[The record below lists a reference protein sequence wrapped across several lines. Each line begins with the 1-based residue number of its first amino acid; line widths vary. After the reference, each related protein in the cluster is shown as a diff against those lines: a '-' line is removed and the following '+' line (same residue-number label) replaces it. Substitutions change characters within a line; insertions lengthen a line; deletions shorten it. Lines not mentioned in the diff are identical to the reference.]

1 MLNSLSARA
10 VAEHFI
16 IEHVGHRG
24 DGVAA
29 GSAIYVSGTLPGEHI
44 EAEPIPGQ
52 PDRRRVV
59 HISQPSPDRIDPFC
73 DHFGTCGGCAIQ
85 HWEPSAYRA
94 WKRGLVIEALTQAKV
109 SCEIG
114 DLIDAHGDGRRRAT
128 FHARLGS
135 GDDLVVGFAA
145 QGSHA
150 IVPIERCP
158 ILAPSLAGALDAA
171 RAIAGVLAPTRKPLD
186 IQVTATDNGIDID
199 VRGSGPLDT
208 ARLSELSALAA
219 RHKLARISRHG
230 ELVTMR
236 TPPVA
241 SIGKAKVVLP
251 MGSFMQPTAAG
262 EETLASLVMTHARKA
277 KHVADL
283 FCGIGP
289 FALRLAQTTR
299 VDAFDSDSP
308 AIGALNDAVRNTQ
321 GLKPLKAET
330 RDLFRRPLVP
340 QELRL
345 FDAVVFDPPRQ
356 GAQAQAEQLAK
367 SKVPLVIAVSCSPA
381 TFARDARILIDAG
394 YTISDVRP
402 VDQFRHTPHV
412 EVVAAFKRR

>member
-1 MLNSLSARA
+1 M
-10 VAEHFI
+10 AESFVIDHI
-16 IEHVGHRG
+16 GHRG

-29 GSAIYVSGTLPGEHI
+29 GGALYIPGTLPGERI
-44 EAEPIPGQ
+44 EAEPVPGQ
-52 PDRRRVV
+52 PDRLRLVR
-59 HISQPSPDRIDPFC
+59 ITQPSPDRIDPFC
-73 DHFGTCGGCAIQ
+73 EYFGICGGCAIQ
-85 HWEPSAYRA
+85 HWETGAYRA
-94 WKRGLVIEALTQAKV
+94 WKRGLVIEALAQARV
-109 SCEIG
+109 ACEVG
-114 DLIDAHGDGRRRAT
+114 DLIDAHGEGRRRAT
-128 FHARLGS
+128 FHARRGN

-150 IVPIERCP
+150 IVPIEQCP

-171 RAIAGVLAPTRKPLD
+171 RAVARVLATTNKPLD
-186 IQVTATDNGIDID
+186 IQATATDHGIDID
-199 VRGSGPLDT
+199 IRGSGPLDT
-208 ARLSELSALAA
+208 AQLSELSALAA
-219 RHKLARISRHG
+219 RHKLSRISRHR

-236 TPPVA
+236 TPPIVT
-241 SIGKAKVVLP
+241 IGKANVTLP
-251 MGSFMQPTAAG
+251 MGSFMQPTVAG
-262 EETLASLVMTHARKA
+262 EEALASLVLAHAKKA

-299 VDAFDSDSP
+299 VAAFDSDSA
-308 AIGALNDAVRNTQ
+308 AIDALNDAVRHTQ

-330 RDLFRRPLVP
+330 RDLFRRPLVAP
-340 QELRL
+340 ELNL

-367 SKVPLVIAVSCSPA
+367 SKVPRVIAVSCNPA

-394 YTISDVRP
+394 YTMSSVTP

-412 EVVAAFKRR
+412 EVVAAFTKR

>member
-1 MLNSLSARA
+1 MADRL
-10 VAEHFI
+10 I
-16 IEHVGHRG
+16 IDHIGHRG
-24 DGVAA
+24 DGVALA
-29 GSAIYVSGTLPGEHI
+29 DGGAIYVPGTLPGEHI
-44 EAEPIPGQ
+44 DAEPIPGQ
-52 PDRRRVV
+52 PDRRRLVR
-59 HISQPSPDRIDPFC
+59 ITQPSPDRIDPFC
-73 DHFGTCGGCAIQ
+73 TYFGTCGGCAIQ
-85 HWEPSAYRA
+85 HWEASAYRA

-109 SCEIG
+109 TCKVG
-114 DLIDAHGDGRRRAT
+114 DLIDAHGEGRRRAT
-128 FHARLGS
+128 FHARR
-135 GDDLVVGFAA
+135 GDGNDLVVGFAA

-150 IVPIERCP
+150 IVPIDVCP
-158 ILAPSLAGALDAA
+158 ILAPPLAGALDAA
-171 RAIAGVLAPTRKPLD
+171 RAVAKVLAPAGKPLD

-236 TPPVA
+236 TPPVV
-241 SIGKAKVVLP
+241 SIGKARVVLP
-251 MGSFMQPTAAG
+251 MGSFMQPTAEG
-262 EETLASLVMTHARKA
+262 EETLASLVIAHTKKT

-299 VDAFDSDSP
+299 VDAFDSDGP
-308 AIGALNDAVRNTQ
+308 AVGALNDTVRNTQ

-340 QELRL
+340 QELSA
-345 FDAVVFDPPRQ
+345 FDAVVFDPPRL

-394 YTISDVRP
+394 YTISELTP

-412 EVVAAFKRR
+412 EVVAAFRRR

>member
-1 MLNSLSARA
+1 M
-10 VAEHFI
+10 AEQFVI
-16 IEHVGHRG
+16 DHVGHRG

-29 GSAIYVSGTLPGEHI
+29 GGTIYVSGTLPGEHI

-73 DHFGTCGGCAIQ
+73 DYFGTCGGCAIQ
-85 HWEPSAYRA
+85 HWKPSAYRS
-94 WKRGLVIEALTQAKV
+94 WKRGLVLDALAQAKV
-109 SCEIG
+109 ACEVS

-128 FHARLGS
+128 FHARCGS

-150 IVPIERCP
+150 IVPIEQCP
-158 ILAPSLAGALDAA
+158 ILAPPLTGALDAA
-171 RAIAGVLAPTRKPLD
+171 RAVAKVLAPAGKPLD

-199 VRGSGPLDT
+199 VRGSGPLD
-208 ARLSELSALAA
+208 AAKLSELSVLAA
-219 RHKLARISRHG
+219 RHKLARISRHR

-236 TPPVA
+236 TPPIVT
-241 SIGKAKVVLP
+241 IGKANVTLP
-251 MGSFMQPTAAG
+251 MGSFMQPTVAG
-262 EETLASLVMTHARKA
+262 EEALASLVIAHAKKA

-289 FALRLAQTTR
+289 FALRLAQTMR
-299 VDAFDSDSP
+299 VDAFDSDSA
-308 AIGALNDAVRNTQ
+308 AIRALNDAVRNTQ
-321 GLKPLKAET
+321 GLKPLEAET
-330 RDLFRRPLVP
+330 RDLFRRPLVA
-340 QELRL
+340 QELNP

-367 SKVPLVIAVSCSPA
+367 SKVPLVIAISCNPA

-394 YTISDVRP
+394 YRISEVTP

-412 EVVAAFKRR
+412 EVAAAFTKR

>member
-1 MLNSLSARA
+1 M
-10 VAEHFI
+10 AEQLI
-16 IEHVGHRG
+16 IDHIGHRG
-24 DGVAA
+24 DGVAFAA
-29 GSAIYVSGTLPGEHI
+29 GGAIYVPGTLPGEHI
-44 EAEPIPGQ
+44 EAELIPGQ
-52 PDRRRVV
+52 PDRRHLV
-59 HISQPSPDRIDPFC
+59 HISQPSLDRIDPFC
-73 DHFGTCGGCAIQ
+73 AYFGTCGGCAIQ
-85 HWEPSAYRA
+85 HWETSAYQA
-94 WKRGLVIEALTQAKV
+94 WKRGLVVEALAQAKV
-109 SCEIG
+109 AGAVG
-114 DLIDAHGDGRRRAT
+114 DLIDAHGEGRRRAT
-128 FHARLGS
+128 FHARRGS

-158 ILAPSLAGALDAA
+158 ILTPSLAGALDAA
-171 RAIAGVLAPTRKPLD
+171 RAIARVLTPTGKPLD
-186 IQVTATDNGIDID
+186 IQVTATQNGIDVD
-199 VRGSGPLDT
+199 VRGSGPLDS

-219 RHKLARISRHG
+219 RHKLTRISRHG
-230 ELVTMR
+230 DLVTMR
-236 TPPVA
+236 TPPAVT
-241 SIGKAKVVLP
+241 IGTAKVTLP

-262 EETLASLVMTHARKA
+262 EEALASLVVAHAKKA

-321 GLKPLKAET
+321 GLKPMKAET

-340 QELRL
+340 QELTA

-367 SKVPLVIAVSCSPA
+367 SKVPLVIAVSCNPA
-381 TFARDARILIDAG
+381 TFTRDARILIDAG
-394 YTISDVRP
+394 YAISEITP

-412 EVVAAFKRR
+412 EVVAAFRRR